1 MEDYYKILEIDRNA
15 SDDEINK
22 SYKRLSKIHHPDK
35 HLDNKDKAE
44 EMFKKINEAK
54 NTLLDKDKRRIYDQ
68 FGHDGLKNGGG
79 GPPPNFNPFDLFSN
93 IFHPF
98 SNLNMN
104 KNKPNV
110 QTQHFQENIT
120 LEQVHK
126 GYNHKKKIK
135 ISSECNV
142 CNGLG
147 KKDFSSCS
155 TCHGRGSIITENRL
169 GPLMTRN
176 MTECNKCLGK
186 GKIGINDNCN
196 KCNGD
201 KRIDQI
207 IEINILFKK
216 GVTDSDFYTY
226 KFDNYE
232 FIFHPNIK
240 EHSLFKRENN
250 TNNLLLFK
258 DITLEE
264 SILGINISIKLLDDT
279 SIIIKNKPNSIINT
293 YTKYILKN
301 LGIENEYGVRGDLI
315 IQFNIKYPL
324 NLDDPQ
330 INKIKSFLNEFSN
343 IKQEEIIDN
352 NVYFI

>member
-330 INKIKSFLNEFSN
+330 INKIKSFLNEFES

>member
-1 MEDYYKILEIDRNA
+1 MEDYYKILEIDKNA
-15 SDDEINK
+15 SDDDINK

-35 HLDNKDKAE
+35 NLDNKDKAE

-54 NTLLDKDKRRIYDQ
+54 NILLDKDKRRIYDQ
-68 FGHDGLKNGGG
+68 FGHEGLKNGGNN
-79 GPPPNFNPFDLFSN
+79 PSNPNFNPFDLFSN
-93 IFHPF
+93 LFNPF
-98 SNLNMN
+98 SNMNIN
-104 KNKPNV
+104 KNKTNV
-110 QTQHFQENIT
+110 QTQHFQENIS
-120 LEQVHK
+120 LEQVNK

-135 ISSECNV
+135 ISSECNI

-147 KKDFSSCS
+147 KKDFTSCS
-155 TCHGRGSIITENRL
+155 ICHGRGSIITENRL
-169 GPLMTRN
+169 GPILTRN
-176 MTECNKCLGK
+176 MSECHKCLGK

-226 KFDNYE
+226 KFDNFE
-232 FIFHPNIK
+232 FIFHPIIK
-240 EHSLFKRENN
+240 EHSIFKRDN
-250 TNNLLLFK
+250 NNLLLFK

-264 SILGINISIKLLDDT
+264 SISGIELSIKLLDDT
-279 SIIIKNKPNSIINT
+279 NIIIKNKPNSIINN

-301 LGIENEYGVRGDLI
+301 LGIENEYGVKGDLI

-324 NLDDPQ
+324 NLDDSQ
-330 INKIKSFLNEFSN
+330 INNIKSFLNELPNKIEEQINDSN
-343 IKQEEIIDN
+343 LYYI
-352 NVYFI
+352 